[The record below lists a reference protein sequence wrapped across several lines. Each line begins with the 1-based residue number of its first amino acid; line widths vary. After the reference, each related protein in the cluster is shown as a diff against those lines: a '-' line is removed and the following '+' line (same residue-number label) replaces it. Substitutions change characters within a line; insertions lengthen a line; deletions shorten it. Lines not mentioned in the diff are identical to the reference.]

1 MQKPVESTAR
11 HATATASGKRAG
23 HSVMKPAAAQPAAA
37 RLAAAPARRRWL
49 MLAGAAAA
57 LAAMSRIPARAA
69 APRVIEVR
77 AKRFVF
83 TPNQI
88 RLAPHE
94 AVVFE
99 LTAEDVPMGFSI
111 PQYGVRAD
119 VLPGPPVRLAA
130 QAGDAGTVEFLC
142 DIFCGS
148 GHETMNGTLVVG

>member
-1 MQKPVESTAR
+1 MPTQTETAARPVTAAGTSTA
-11 HATATASGKRAG
+11 AS
-23 HSVMKPAAAQPAAA
+23 AAANAS
-37 RLAAAPARRRWL
+37 RRRWL
-49 MLAGAAAA
+49 TLAGTAAV

-69 APRVIEVR
+69 APRVIQVH

-83 TPNQI
+83 TPDRI
-88 RLAPHE
+88 KLAPHE

-99 LTAEDVPMGFSI
+99 LTAEDITMGFSI

-119 VLPGPPVRLAA
+119 VPPGPPVRLAA

-148 GHETMNGTLVVG
+148 GHETMNGALIVA

>member
-1 MQKPVESTAR
+1 MQKPVET
-11 HATATASGKRAG
+11 
-23 HSVMKPAAAQPAAA
+23 AA
-37 RLAAAPARRRWL
+37 RAATTTPSDQLAAASLARRRWL
-49 MLAGAAAA
+49 MLAGTAAA

-69 APRVIEVR
+69 APRVIQVR

-88 RLAPHE
+88 KLAPHE

-99 LTAEDVPMGFSI
+99 LISEDVPMGFSI

-119 VLPGPPVRLAA
+119 VPPGPPVRLAA

-148 GHETMNGTLVVG
+148 GHETMNGTLIVG

>member
-1 MQKPVESTAR
+1 MQKPIETAAR
-11 HATATASGKRAG
+11 RAEPAGKSAGKRSG
-23 HSVMKPAAAQPAAA
+23 EPAAAN
-37 RLAAAPARRRWL
+37 PARRRWM

-69 APRVIEVR
+69 APRVIQVH

-83 TPNQI
+83 TPSQI
-88 RLAPHE
+88 KLAPHE

-111 PQYGVRAD
+111 PQYGVRVD
-119 VLPGPPVRLAA
+119 VPPGAPVRLAA

-148 GHETMNGTLVVG
+148 GHETMNGTLIVG

>member
-1 MQKPVESTAR
+1 MPKPIETAV
-11 HATATASGKRAG
+11 TTPPG
-23 HSVMKPAAAQPAAA
+23 KPAARPGK
-37 RLAAAPARRRWL
+37 LAAVGPGKPTARRRWL
-49 MLAGAAAA
+49 MLAASAAA

-69 APRVIEVR
+69 APRVIQVH

-111 PQYGVRAD
+111 PQYGVRVD
-119 VLPGPPVRLAA
+119 VPPGQPVRLAA
-130 QAGDAGTVEFLC
+130 QAGDAGTVDFLC
-142 DIFCGS
+142 DLFCGS
-148 GHETMNGTLVVG
+148 GHETMNGTLIVG